1 MNATPSPEKPERPDP
16 TEGVG
21 HDDTTRIE
29 DPGTQLFRPDFT
41 PRLPQAVGDFRLS
54 PGWEPV
60 PGYVLGHRLGS
71 GGFGE
76 VWQAVGPGGVTL
88 AIKFIN
94 LDGGLGAG
102 EIRAL
107 DLLKNIHHPH
117 LIGISGVWRTDD
129 LLIIAMELADGTL
142 NDALDQAQIEGEV
155 GIDPDLLVEYFR
167 EAAKGIDH
175 LNALGI
181 IHHDIKPRNLL
192 LMSGGVKVAD
202 FGLARS
208 TEPSPEQ
215 SRLQMT
221 PSYASPELCR
231 GEACDRTDQYAL
243 AVSYCELRGGRL
255 PFEGNQWQV
264 ITGHLQGEPDLNM
277 IPAVERPV
285 VARALEKNPIQ
296 RWADCRSFVGAL
308 VGARSSPLP
317 DETDESSSEVATA
330 PWVPD
335 PPRIQTTRRGFAVAI
350 GSTGLLAAA
359 AASSAAWVRLASRDP
374 LEEIRRVEILRDLGF
389 IRRQPYAEIRD
400 FSPRPRRGRS
410 DRTERQHRFRD
421 PRR

>member
-16 TEGVG
+16 TEGG
-21 HDDTTRIE
+21 GLGDTTRIE
-29 DPGTQLFRPDFT
+29 DPGTQPFRLDFRP
-41 PRLPQAVGDFRLS
+41 RSPQAVGDFRLS

-94 LDGGLGAG
+94 FDGGLGAG
-102 EIRAL
+102 EARAL

-117 LIGISGVWRTDD
+117 LIGISGVWRTDN

-142 NDALDQAQIEGEV
+142 NDALEQDGIEGRV
-155 GIDPDLLVEYFR
+155 GIDPDLLIEYLR
-167 EAAKGIDH
+167 EAAKEIDH

-181 IHHDIKPRNLL
+181 IHRDIKPRNLL

-243 AVSYCELRGGRL
+243 AVSYCELSRGA
-255 PFEGNQWQV
+255 
-264 ITGHLQGEPDLNM
+264 T
-277 IPAVERPV
+277 
-285 VARALEKNPIQ
+285 
-296 RWADCRSFVGAL
+296 
-308 VGARSSPLP
+308 PL
-317 DETDESSSEVATA
+317 
-330 PWVPD
+330 
-335 PPRIQTTRRGFAVAI
+335 
-350 GSTGLLAAA
+350 
-359 AASSAAWVRLASRDP
+359 
-374 LEEIRRVEILRDLGF
+374 
-389 IRRQPYAEIRD
+389 
-400 FSPRPRRGRS
+400 
-410 DRTERQHRFRD
+410 
-421 PRR
+421 